1 MIQDIISSILTKLN
15 MNNSFTQTE
24 LLEIRYSI
32 LAIGGDLSKLIIMG
46 FIFLK
51 LGNFTPFLYSMVTTI
66 PLRTII
72 GGFHLK
78 NYWNCLFFSFIYF
91 ELLILSSEWIAY
103 HYVFYA
109 LSFASLVILMLAPLI
124 PSSSDRT
131 LKIPKATTKAL
142 AFILIMIFSIL
153 FIIKKD
159 PIYYIGPLSIIF
171 QSIQLILI
179 KGVKSHEKHK
189 TKKLVL

>member
-1 MIQDIISSILTKLN
+1 MIQNIILSILVKLN

-32 LAIGGDLSKLIIMG
+32 LAIGGDLSKLVILG

-51 LGNFTPFLYSMVTTI
+51 LGNFIPFLYAMITTI
-66 PLRTII
+66 PLRIII
-72 GGFHLK
+72 GGLHLK
-78 NYWNCLFFSFIYF
+78 TYWNCLFFSLIYF
-91 ELLILSSEWIAY
+91 GLLIVSSEWITY
-103 HYVFYA
+103 QYILYA
-109 LSFASLVILMLAPLI
+109 LPLPSLVILMLAPQI
-124 PSSSDRT
+124 PLSSDRT
-131 LKIPKATTKAL
+131 LKIPKVTTKAL